1 MDALH
6 PQRTP
11 SHARRR
17 RAGRPAAA
25 RFTLAAERLPLGQR
39 HLPQAAADGVS
50 RLREVDAAVAE
61 ALPFPD
67 AGYRRQVLQADG
79 EAEVIACTWS
89 PGQGTP
95 LHGHGASQTVT
106 RVLEGTV
113 LEERFVP
120 GGGDGGDAGAFR
132 YELVELGPGSWSH
145 AGLGVVHRVWG
156 LDRCRTLQC
165 TTPFNGTPVVPV
177 DAAAWPLLDE
187 ARARFL
193 ASHGVRDVRGVHGRG
208 GR

>member
-1 MDALH
+1 MDASRPTDGPLV
-6 PQRTP
+6 PARTTRTHRPP
-11 SHARRR
+11 SSPRP
-17 RAGRPAAA
+17 GRQAAP
-25 RFTLAAERLPLGQR
+25 RFTLTAERLPRGAA

-50 RLREVDAAVAE
+50 RLREADGHAAE

-67 AGYRRQVLQADG
+67 VGYRRHVLQEDA

-113 LEERFVP
+113 LEERFLP
-120 GGGDGGDAGAFR
+120 DGRGRGFR

-187 ARARFL
+187 ARSRFF
-193 ASHGVRDVRGVHGRG
+193 ATG
-208 GR
+208 GLR

>member
-1 MDALH
+1 MDSSLRA
-6 PQRTP
+6 PRP
-11 SHARRR
+11 RRP
-17 RAGRPAAA
+17 GPHRP
-25 RFTLAAERLPLGQR
+25 RFTLSAERLPGGAAR
-39 HLPQAAADGVS
+39 LPQAAADGVS
-50 RLREVDAAVAE
+50 RLREADGHAAA
-61 ALPFPD
+61 ALPFPE
-67 AGYRRQVLQADG
+67 AGYRRHVLQADG

-120 GGGDGGDAGAFR
+120 KGDDFR
-132 YELVELGPGSWSH
+132 YELVELGAGAWSH

-177 DAAAWPLLDE
+177 DASAWPLLDE
-187 ARARFL
+187 ARGRFL
-193 ASHGVRDVRGVHGRG
+193 AELGARRPR
-208 GR
+208 